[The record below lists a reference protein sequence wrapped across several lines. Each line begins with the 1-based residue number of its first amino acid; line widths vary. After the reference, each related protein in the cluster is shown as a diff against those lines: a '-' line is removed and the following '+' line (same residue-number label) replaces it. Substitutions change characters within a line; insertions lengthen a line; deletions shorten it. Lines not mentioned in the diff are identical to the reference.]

1 MTKKKAEIPHDL
13 IIHPGKTIAEMLELH
28 EITQTELAARTGVS
42 AAYVCN
48 VIGGKKDISA
58 KFAVGLEYALGV
70 SKLFWLKLQANY
82 DAELLKIKEAESI
95 TEEEIDVYNEIKEV
109 IEYLQQS
116 EVVPICKE
124 KKEVI
129 LAVRKVLQVSNLVN
143 LKDVIIAGGFRLK
156 TNTGVNPAVLGAWS
170 RLCQIAGIEQGTNGE
185 RLKEKEHQSIE
196 WKESWQDEYLK
207 WVCGYANAYGGII
220 YIGTDDN
227 GNVVGIENARDLLEK
242 IPNKITNT
250 MGIIADVNL
259 LRKGNLE
266 YLQIVV
272 EKYPS
277 LISYHGKY
285 YYRSGST
292 MREITGKELE
302 RALLK
307 THGRTWDSVSIP
319 RLAVS
324 DLKQEA
330 IQLFK
335 EKAVKRGRL
344 TKEEVS
350 VETSI
355 LLDNLHLFDDEG
367 YLIRAAML
375 AFYRDP
381 EKWVTGSYIKIG
393 YFGKSDADLVY
404 QDEVHG
410 PLLEQIDRTVDLVY
424 TKYMKALIFYEGI
437 QRVEQFM
444 FHKDAFREILLN
456 AVVHKDYSSCNPIQ
470 ISVYEN
476 KIYIWNDGEM
486 PSELDST
493 EKLFMKHSSKPYNPK
508 LANVFFKSGMIEAW
522 GRGFDKIKEACELY
536 NGPLPE
542 YEITK
547 SGVMVLCRAC
557 DKYLELLRDD
567 GRYLVQVEKDSEQ
580 DIIDAIIEYCKVPRS
595 AKEIVEHFKFSN
607 RLFLKRKYLDK
618 LIERKILQMTTPD
631 KPSSRNQKYYS

>member
-1 MTKKKAEIPHDL
+1 M
-13 IIHPGKTIAEMLELH
+13 
-28 EITQTELAARTGVS
+28 
-42 AAYVCN
+42 N
-48 VIGGKKDISA
+48 
-58 KFAVGLEYALGV
+58 
-70 SKLFWLKLQANY
+70 LQASY
-82 DAELLKIKEAESI
+82 DADLLDLNEAETI
-95 TEEEIDVYNEIKEV
+95 TEEELKVYDEIQEV
-109 IEYLQQS
+109 VEYLQQCEILPGS
-116 EVVPICKE
+116 ERKQD
-124 KKEVI
+124 VI
-129 LAVRKVLQVSNLVN
+129 LALRKILQVRSLENLWNV
-143 LKDVIIAGGFRLK
+143 LTAAGFRL
-156 TNTGVNPAVLGAWS
+156 NPDADVNPVVLGAW
-170 RLCQIAGIEQGTNGE
+170 RKLFEIAGIEQITQENSGQ
-185 RLKEKEHQSIE
+185 RRREKEHQSIE

-207 WVCGYANAYGGII
+207 WICGYANAYGGVI
-220 YIGTDDN
+220 YIGMDDN
-227 GNVVGIENARDLLEK
+227 GNVTGIDNAKDLLEK

-259 LRKGNLE
+259 LCEEGLE

-292 MREITGKELE
+292 MREINGKELE
-302 RALLK
+302 RTLLK
-307 THGRTWDSVSIP
+307 AHGRTWDSVSIP

-324 DLKQEA
+324 DLRQEA
-330 IQLFK
+330 IQVFK

-350 VETSI
+350 VEDAI
-355 LLDNLHLFDDEG
+355 LLDNLHLIDEEG
-367 YLIRAAML
+367 CIIRAAML
-375 AFYRDP
+375 AFYKDP

-410 PLLEQIDRTVDLVY
+410 PLLEQIDKTVDLVY

-470 ISVYEN
+470 ISVYED

-522 GRGFDKIKEACELY
+522 GRGFDKIKEACEWY
-536 NGPLPE
+536 AGSLPE
-542 YEITK
+542 YTITK
-547 SGVMVLCRAC
+547 SGVMVLCKAC
-557 DKYLELLRDD
+557 DKYLELLRND
-567 GRYLVQVEKDSEQ
+567 VQHHVQNEHDVEQ
-580 DIIDAIIEYCKVPRS
+580 DVRNAIIEYCKKPRTS
-595 AKEIVEHFKFSN
+595 KEIIEHFGFGN
-607 RLFLKRKYLDK
+607 RLYLKRHYLDK
-618 LIERKILQMTTPD
+618 MLADGQVKMTIPE
-631 KPSSRNQKYYS
+631 KPTSKMQKYYS